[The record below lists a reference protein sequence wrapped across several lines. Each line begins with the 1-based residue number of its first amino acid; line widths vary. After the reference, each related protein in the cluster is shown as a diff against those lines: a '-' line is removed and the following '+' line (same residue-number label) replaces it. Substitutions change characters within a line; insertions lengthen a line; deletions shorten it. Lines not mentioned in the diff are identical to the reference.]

1 MIPTEILNL
10 GAVSILFF
18 LFLEKFFSYLK
29 IKKDRN
35 GNNKTTIDYEQDL
48 NNINVQLS
56 NHMNDMGKDI
66 AGIQTDVKIMRND
79 INDIKIALKK

>member
-29 IKKDRN
+29 TKKN
-35 GNNKTTIDYEQDL
+35 GNINKKAAVDYERDL
-48 NNINVQLS
+48 SEIRLQLG
-56 NHMNDMGKDI
+56 NHYNALREDVTKMQTDI
-66 AGIQTDVKIMRND
+66 AIIKNN